1 MRLQALCSPSLTVW
15 ASWIIQFVAS
25 PLRPK
30 AKHQLWPL
38 LSSLAVIHT
47 FSLSQLLLA
56 TRIINLYLCPA
67 QSLRPHLQW
76 DLGAY
81 WYHVGLTLWIESR
94 RALLVTKIR
103 IIHQEHTVYF
113 LMWCLLNIPKLHCL
127 AYLLF
132 QIQNNHFLEQ
142 MFCTMYPKTQYKILI
157 QPILPISRLSGP
169 YSRGNRCL

>member
-15 ASWIIQFVAS
+15 ASWIFQFVAS
-25 PLRPK
+25 SLRPK

-38 LSSLAVIHT
+38 LSSVAVIHT

-56 TRIINLYLCPA
+56 TRIKNLYLCPA
-67 QSLRPHLQW
+67 QSLGPRLQW

-94 RALLVTKIR
+94 RALIARTR
-103 IIHQEHTVYF
+103 IIHQEHTMYF

-142 MFCTMYPKTQYKILI
+142 IFCTMYPKTQYKILI
-157 QPILPISRLSGP
+157 QSILPISMLSGP
-169 YSRGNRCL
+169 YPRGNHYL